1 MKWSSGLD
9 NANVL
14 VFSFMKYDN
23 LKERIKFDFR
33 LTVGTCY
40 LINAR
45 DLQFIKYVIT
55 K

>member
-33 LTVGTCY
+33 CTVGTFY
-40 LINAR
+40 LINTR
-45 DLQFIKYVIT
+45 DF
-55 K
+55 